1 MLQKAETTDYRSLL
15 SIKKGVKAATDW
27 FLRLG
32 LLKQFSLARELIQED
47 SQEEEPGGPPGL
59 LGPGQLRG

>member
-1 MLQKAETTDYRSLL
+1 MLQRAGTTDYHSLL
-15 SIKKGVKAATDW
+15 STKKGVKAATDW
-27 FLRLG
+27 FLHLG
-32 LLKQFSLARELIQED
+32 LLKQFSLASEVIQED

>member
-1 MLQKAETTDYRSLL
+1 MLQKAGTTDYYSLL
-15 SIKKGVKAATDW
+15 LTKKGIKAATDW

-47 SQEEEPGGPPGL
+47 NQEEEPGGPPGP
-59 LGPGQLRG
+59 PGSG